1 MDEVVVCRLLTQ
13 ALTGKAGGKAC
24 ETGQSGHKIHEI
36 LHFKEKIK
44 MSKVTTKKKLA
55 ILGNGFLAGIIV
67 EAYNKGL
74 LDEYE
79 LTGVLGRTKEKTEAL
94 AEKGGCRPCGTL
106 EELMESKPDYVAE
119 AASVKSIQDYGM
131 KILSGG
137 ADLIL
142 LSIGALADETFYR
155 EIGECAKE
163 NGRKIHIASG
173 AIGGFDVLRTISLM
187 GQAQTSFRTK
197 KGPKSLSGTPL
208 FEESLMTDTQEK
220 QVFHGSAKEA
230 ISILPTKV
238 NVAIAAS
245 LASSVPEKV
254 DMSIFSVPE
263 MVGDDHR
270 ITAQIPGVKAELDI
284 YSSTSAIAGWSV
296 VAVLRN
302 LVSPIVF

>member
-1 MDEVVVCRLLTQ
+1 MT
-13 ALTGKAGGKAC
+13 
-24 ETGQSGHKIHEI
+24 
-36 LHFKEKIK
+36 
-44 MSKVTTKKKLA
+44 KVTTKKKLA
-55 ILGNGFLAGIIV
+55 VLGNGFLAGIIV

-74 LDEYE
+74 LEEYE
-79 LTGVLGRTKEKTEAL
+79 LTGILGRTKEKTEAL
-94 AEKGGCRPCGTL
+94 AEKGGCRPCSTL
-106 EELMESKPDYVAE
+106 EELLEDKPDYVAE
-119 AASVKSIQDYGM
+119 AASVKAVQDYGM

-137 ADLIL
+137 ADMIL

-155 EIGECAKE
+155 KISECAKE

-197 KGPKSLSGTPL
+197 KGPKSLSGIPL
-208 FEESLMTDTQEK
+208 FEESLMTDRE
-220 QVFHGSAKEA
+220 E
-230 ISILPTKV
+230 

-245 LASSVPEKV
+245 LASSGPENV

-263 MVGDDHR
+263 MVGDDHK

>member
-1 MDEVVVCRLLTQ
+1 MT
-13 ALTGKAGGKAC
+13 T
-24 ETGQSGHKIHEI
+24 
-36 LHFKEKIK
+36 
-44 MSKVTTKKKLA
+44 VTTKKKLA
-55 ILGNGFLAGIIV
+55 VLGNGFLAGIIV

-74 LDEYE
+74 LEEYE
-79 LTGVLGRTKEKTEAL
+79 LTGILGRTKEKTEAL
-94 AEKGGCRPCGTL
+94 AEKGGCRPCSTL
-106 EELMESKPDYVAE
+106 EELLEDKPDYVAE
-119 AASVKSIQDYGM
+119 AASVKAVQDYGM

-137 ADLIL
+137 ADMIL

-155 EIGECAKE
+155 KISECAKE

-197 KGPKSLSGTPL
+197 KGPKSLSGIPL
-208 FEESLMTDTQEK
+208 FEESLMTDREEK

-245 LASSVPEKV
+245 LASSGPENV

-263 MVGDDHR
+263 MVGDDHK

-284 YSSTSAIAGWSV
+284 YSSTSAQDHSPDTGSKGRAGYLFQYQCHCRMERCGS
-296 VAVLRN
+296 AEKSGFTDRILAK
-302 LVSPIVF
+302 

>member
-1 MDEVVVCRLLTQ
+1 MT
-13 ALTGKAGGKAC
+13 
-24 ETGQSGHKIHEI
+24 
-36 LHFKEKIK
+36 
-44 MSKVTTKKKLA
+44 KVTTKKKLA
-55 ILGNGFLAGIIV
+55 VLGNGFLAGIIV

-74 LDEYE
+74 LEEYE
-79 LTGVLGRTKEKTEAL
+79 LTGILGRTKEKTEAL
-94 AEKGGCRPCGTL
+94 AEKGGCRPCSTL
-106 EELMESKPDYVAE
+106 EELLEDKPDYVAE
-119 AASVKSIQDYGM
+119 AASVKAVQDYGM

-137 ADLIL
+137 A
-142 LSIGALADETFYR
+142 LADETFYR
-155 EIGECAKE
+155 EISECAKE

-197 KGPKSLSGTPL
+197 KGPKSLSGIPL
-208 FEESLMTDTQEK
+208 FEESLMTDREEK

-245 LASSVPEKV
+245 LASSGPENV

-263 MVGDDHR
+263 MVGDDHK